1 MEFPQYFKKE
11 LSNGFDDPII
21 ELNKSLYGGAPLAK
35 HWFTKLFKGFTE
47 HGLQQRA
54 LDNCLFIRSDMIIA
68 TYIDDCVHWY
78 KHQDAMDAF
87 VQSLKDDGDCY
98 NWEHTVE
105 GVVSAFLGID
115 IQHLAKHNHCKLSQT
130 GLVDK
135 ILVAT
140 VNQLR
145 AARTEKHLDLT
156 RRGRQ
161 LIRNGTMPLSLDA
174 PVP

>member
-1 MEFPQYFKKE
+1 
-11 LSNGFDDPII
+11 
-21 ELNKSLYGGAPLAK
+21 
-35 HWFTKLFKGFTE
+35 
-47 HGLQQRA
+47 
-54 LDNCLFIRSDMIIA
+54 
-68 TYIDDCVHWY
+68 
-78 KHQDAMDAF
+78 MDAF

-115 IQHLAKHNHCKLSQT
+115 IQHLAKHNRYKLSQT